1 MQAKKLFEKRKE
13 KNRVA
18 RHGEDASDL
27 TSELTGTVLEVHT
40 RTWLGKPN
48 AMHIGAVWFCGD
60 LLRIDAMRGV
70 EYVFGW

>member
-1 MQAKKLFEKRKE
+1 MQAKKLFEKER
-13 KNRVA
+13 KNRGA
-18 RHGEDASDL
+18 RHGEDASGL
-27 TSELTGTVLEVHT
+27 TSELTRTVLEVHT
-40 RTWLGKPN
+40 RTLLGKPN